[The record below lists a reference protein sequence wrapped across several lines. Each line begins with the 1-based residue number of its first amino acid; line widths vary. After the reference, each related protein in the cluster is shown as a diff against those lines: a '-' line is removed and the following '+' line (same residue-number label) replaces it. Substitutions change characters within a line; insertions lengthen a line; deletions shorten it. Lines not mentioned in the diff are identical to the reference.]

1 MNTVGSKCLVAG
13 LCVFVMASP
22 GRAATY
28 YVGGSADN
36 QWGVDANW
44 TEWGGTQSGVPA
56 CDNGYIRS
64 NRIRANVANVVE
76 DFRSTGS
83 LHINAGNEANPFQM
97 VNNGKSWTIAGRLLV
112 GDKNTTSCKYAG
124 VVFSGGAFCAS
135 SMTIGE
141 GKTEP
146 DWTAGEVN
154 CLDYAKLENTKMSLS
169 GSTAMTN
176 GKLVL
181 SDGATLETK
190 SIYSVTNFDAVV
202 LFDGGTLRRAACS
215 APELLR
221 RSDGFHVVVGANGGT
236 IDTAGRSVCI
246 AVDIA
251 DATPDE
257 PGAMNFKGGGTVCLN
272 GAVGWTGGTTV
283 EVGTCLL
290 ILDTSKAAILDRG
303 LKVVVTDAWL
313 DGATDTEIVRLAGAA
328 GRFAHADLAKVRL
341 PSGALAPVRLSADH
355 RAIVM
360 KGDEVSLND
369 AGLSTGAGPGGE
381 VQDANAPDVAE
392 HVATVNSNTSLS
404 ALFPASLE
412 YGDML
417 VVNVGSDATLS
428 IDKTADVCAVKFN
441 VTFGKTL
448 TLTGGELGAAYVW
461 VNGGKVVV
469 QNGYTASGMKV
480 AELGR
485 LLGNG
490 TVAAAPG
497 VSRCRFK
504 DCSGFTGTLDAGG
517 GDSLWRVT
525 IKGGA
530 EINPSDGGTVC
541 ILADATATADPSGLT
556 VRGTLK
562 VKDGATFRKDESGAT
577 SRGKFQIEL
586 GARLEFRLTSPN
598 NAPQLLRQPS
608 SASMIVE

>member
-1 MNTVGSKCLVAG
+1 MKTRKFA
-13 LCVFVMASP
+13 MASLAAAALMAP
-22 GRAATY
+22 RLQAATY
-28 YVGGSADN
+28 WVGSVQDPDWLKAENWRHNISDSEWENKVPVTDN
-36 QWGVDANW
+36 MYFTNDGLDLATISQNFTGK
-44 TEWGGTQSGVPA
+44 
-56 CDNGYIRS
+56 
-64 NRIRANVANVVE
+64 
-76 DFRSTGS
+76 GS
-83 LHINAGNEANPFQM
+83 LHVHSGLDNKPLVIQ
-97 VNNGKSWTIAGRLLV
+97 NNGKTWRIFGKIRIDDERSWRR
-112 GDKNTTSCKYAG
+112 G
-124 VVFSGGAFCAS
+124 VVVFRGGSFLAS
-135 SMTIGE
+135 SMVVGSVIT
-141 GKTEP
+141 
-146 DWTAGEVN
+146 N
-154 CLDYAKLENTKMSLS
+154 SCLATLENTSMTLS
-169 GSTAMTN
+169 GETTLNQGRLTLGS
-176 GKLVL
+176 
-181 SDGATLETK
+181 GATLETT
-190 SIYSVTNFDAVV
+190 YVTYGTGTNDAFLV
-202 LFDGGTLRRAACS
+202 FDGGTLRRAAGS
-215 APELLR
+215 EPELVR
-221 RSDGFHVVVGANGGT
+221 RSDGIAVLVGANGGT
-236 IDTAGRSVCI
+236 IDTAGRSVSI
-246 AVDIA
+246 STDIA

-257 PGAMNFKGGGTVCLN
+257 PGAMNFKGGGTVCLD
-272 GAVGWTGGTTV
+272 GTVGWTGGTTV

-290 ILDTSKAAILDRG
+290 ISNASKAALLDHG
-303 LKVVVTDAWL
+303 LKVFVPDAWL
-313 DGATDTEIVRLAGAA
+313 ESASDAEIVRFVGTA
-328 GRFAHADLAKVRL
+328 GRFTHADLAKVRL
-341 PSGALAPVRLSADH
+341 FSGALAPVRLSADH
-355 RAIVM
+355 RAIIM
-360 KGDEVSLND
+360 KGDAASLNN
-369 AGLSTGAGPGGE
+369 AGLSPGAGAVVEIP
-381 VQDANAPDVAE
+381 DANTPGVVE

-404 ALFPASLE
+404 ALFPTSLE

-441 VTFGKTL
+441 VTSGKTL

-504 DCSGFTGTLDAGG
+504 DCSDFTGTLDAGD

-556 VRGTLK
+556 VRGALK

-586 GARLEFRLTSPN
+586 GARLEFRFTSAN

-608 SASMIVE
+608 NASMIVQ

>member
-1 MNTVGSKCLVAG
+1 MPDAWLESASDAEIVRFVG
-13 LCVFVMASP
+13 
-22 GRAATY
+22 
-28 YVGGSADN
+28 
-36 QWGVDANW
+36 
-44 TEWGGTQSGVPA
+44 
-56 CDNGYIRS
+56 
-64 NRIRANVANVVE
+64 
-76 DFRSTGS
+76 
-83 LHINAGNEANPFQM
+83 
-97 VNNGKSWTIAGRLLV
+97 
-112 GDKNTTSCKYAG
+112 
-124 VVFSGGAFCAS
+124 
-135 SMTIGE
+135 
-141 GKTEP
+141 
-146 DWTAGEVN
+146 
-154 CLDYAKLENTKMSLS
+154 
-169 GSTAMTN
+169 
-176 GKLVL
+176 
-181 SDGATLETK
+181 
-190 SIYSVTNFDAVV
+190 
-202 LFDGGTLRRAACS
+202 
-215 APELLR
+215 
-221 RSDGFHVVVGANGGT
+221 
-236 IDTAGRSVCI
+236 TAGRF
-246 AVDIA
+246 
-251 DATPDE
+251 T
-257 PGAMNFKGGGTVCLN
+257 
-272 GAVGWTGGTTV
+272 
-283 EVGTCLL
+283 
-290 ILDTSKAAILDRG
+290 
-303 LKVVVTDAWL
+303 
-313 DGATDTEIVRLAGAA
+313 
-328 GRFAHADLAKVRL
+328 HADLAKVRL
-341 PSGALAPVRLSADH
+341 FSGALAPVRLSADH
-355 RAIVM
+355 RAIIM
-360 KGDEVSLND
+360 KGDAASLNN
-369 AGLSTGAGPGGE
+369 AGLSPGAGAAVEIP
-381 VQDANAPDVAE
+381 DANTPGVVE

-404 ALFPASLE
+404 ALFPTSLE

-441 VTFGKTL
+441 VTSGKTL

-608 SASMIVE
+608 NASMIVE